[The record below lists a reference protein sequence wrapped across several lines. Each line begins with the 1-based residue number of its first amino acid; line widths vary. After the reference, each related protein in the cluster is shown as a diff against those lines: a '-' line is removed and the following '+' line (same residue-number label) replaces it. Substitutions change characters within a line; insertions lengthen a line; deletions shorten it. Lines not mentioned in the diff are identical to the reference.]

1 MTLLTAHGSVE
12 LVVFPT
18 VEETKLARSP
28 TLMSAN
34 ERGQVK

>member
-1 MTLLTAHGSVE
+1 MKLLTAHGSVE
-12 LVVFPT
+12 LAVFPK

-34 ERGQVK
+34 KKGQVK